1 MKKNFLSFENK
12 VLITFTFILA
22 LGLSAINLVAVLF
35 FKYSIEGQIYRESRL
50 YMEVYRYNPSVR
62 LPEYIKLFDRLP
74 DSPSYEIIGMVNGRY
89 VTLDKEYKTRKTKEF
104 ATTLLMWD
112 AVLILSTMLLIY
124 FTIIKYIK
132 KEEYLRRYLE
142 ILILT
147 ITHKLGN
154 FLSVQRI
161 NIDLIKSK
169 CRIKAV
175 NRLESAYSLIE
186 KDFKF
191 TIRTL
196 KNLGNAEKN
205 IKTVNLKDL
214 VEDILHHFIEN
225 LKDRDVI
232 TRLKNIYIKID
243 PNDIEN
249 ILFTVIENAVKF
261 SEKRIHIKM
270 CSDGKYVYIFIKND
284 VGTVNKGAGIG
295 LEIAEFL
302 ISQYGGEI
310 KTHIGRDF
318 LTVLKIPL

>member
-302 ISQYGGEI
+302 ISQYGGE
-310 KTHIGRDF
+310 
-318 LTVLKIPL
+318 

>member
-50 YMEVYRYNPSVR
+50 YVEVYRYNPSVR

-302 ISQYGGEI
+302 ISQYGGE
-310 KTHIGRDF
+310 
-318 LTVLKIPL
+318 

>member
-50 YMEVYRYNPSVR
+50 YVEVYRYNPSVR